1 MLFNNFYHDWNKAWT
16 QEVAVGLPITLSKIT
31 SCHFS
36 SAIVTNKSGASK
48 TSQILK
54 IPAFSW
60 LACIRGKF
68 FKINSNIS
76 GWFLSIIP
84 SSTSNS
90 LSIVEQIRKRSL
102 VEMNYGNLTDFLM
115 LVRHILPTQ
124 KTVVTIQL
132 QFLTFALGLF
142 CPMIL
147 LWNYFLILLTST
159 PSFWNISQYFSC

>member
-124 KTVVTIQL
+124 KTVV
-132 QFLTFALGLF
+132 QFN
-142 CPMIL
+142 C
-147 LWNYFLILLTST
+147 N
-159 PSFWNISQYFSC
+159 FSRLPWAFSVPWLCCEIIF